1 MSASMYST
9 TKDDLFKSG
18 GGGAQGLVKIPKVDD
33 IVGKGGL
40 AVYDSVG
47 LQLPETVQYFL
58 TFDDVTKFIHFGK
71 GVGSVQVEGTMY
83 SDCNSSLPG
92 SKKFAAAV
100 TGLRGKPESMIVGG
114 VTVTAIL
121 VNSQIT
127 VMAEPDTMAK
137 FVFTFSVV
145 NHSL

>member
-9 TKDDLFKSG
+9 AKNDLFKSG
-18 GGGAQGLVKIPKVDD
+18 GGGAQGLVRIPEVDK
-33 IVGKGGL
+33 IVGPKGL

-83 SDCNSSLPG
+83 ADCNSALPG
-92 SKKFAAAV
+92 ARLFAGAV
-100 TGLRGKPESMIVGG
+100 SALRGRPRAMIVGG
-114 VTVTAIL
+114 TPVAAIL

-127 VMAEPDTMAK
+127 VMGEPDTMAK

-145 NHSL
+145 NHIL

>member
-9 TKDDLFKSG
+9 TKKDIFVSG
-18 GGGAQGLVKIPKVDD
+18 GGGAAGLVKIPEVDK
-33 IVGKGGL
+33 IVGAKGL

-92 SKKFAAAV
+92 AQLFAGAV
-100 TGLRGKPESMIVGG
+100 TKLRGRQQEVIVGG
-114 VTVTAIL
+114 VPVTAIL

-137 FVFTFSVV
+137 FVFSFSVV
-145 NHSL
+145 NHQL